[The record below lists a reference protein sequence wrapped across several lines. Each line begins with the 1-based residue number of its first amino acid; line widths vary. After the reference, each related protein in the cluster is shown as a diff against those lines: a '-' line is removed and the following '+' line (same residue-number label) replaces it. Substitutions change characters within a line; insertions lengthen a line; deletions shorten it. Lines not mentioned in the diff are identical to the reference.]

1 VAEDKNK
8 NNTDV
13 LVINGTPIKRGE
25 RVTVDLMVAKLYTH
39 TPLDIP
45 VHVVRGHSP
54 GPRVFISAAIHGDE
68 INGVEIIRRLLKNAV
83 LRRLKGDL
91 IAIPV
96 VNVYGFIN
104 HSRYLP
110 DRRDLNRSFPGSET
124 GSLAA
129 RLANMFMKE
138 IVNQCTHGIDLHTAA
153 SHRNN
158 LPQIRANL
166 DDPETERLAKAFGV
180 PVILNSNLRDGS
192 LREAAAELNMPMLLY
207 EGGEALRFNEV
218 AIRLGVRGVLRVLR
232 ALEMLPPKKSRNEG
246 RNTVSKSKQYV
257 ARATHWVRAPISG
270 VFNIKVA
277 LGTVVLKK
285 DVLGVISE
293 PLGQTE
299 TNVISPYEGIVIAV
313 SNLPLVNEGDAL
325 IHIARFGDVEAVAD
339 QLESLQEMA
348 IPEYSTIAPG
358 ELNNS

>member
-1 VAEDKNK
+1 MAKV
-8 NNTDV
+8 NNESDE
-13 LVINGTPIKRGE
+13 LLINGTPIKRGE
-25 RVTVDLMVAKLYTH
+25 RVTVDLTVAKLYTH
-39 TPLDIP
+39 TPLDVP
-45 VHVVRGHSP
+45 VHVVRGHKP

-68 INGVEIIRRLLKNAV
+68 INGVEIIRRLLKHSAI
-83 LRRLKGDL
+83 RKLKGDL
-91 IAIPV
+91 VAIPV

-129 RLANMFMKE
+129 RLANMFMTE
-138 IVNQCTHGIDLHTAA
+138 IVSQCTHGIDLHTAA

-192 LREAAAELNMPMLLY
+192 LREAAAELDMPMLLY

-218 AIRLGVRGVLRVLR
+218 AIRLGVRGILRVLR
-232 ALEMLPPKKSRNEG
+232 ALEMLPPRKN
-246 RNTVSKSKQYV
+246 RNTGSSAGNKAKQYV
-257 ARATHWVRAPISG
+257 ARASHWVRAPISG
-270 VFNIKVA
+270 VFNTKVA
-277 LGTVVLKK
+277 LGTVVQKNG
-285 DVLGVISE
+285 VLGVVSE

-325 IHIARFGDVEAVAD
+325 IHIARFGDVEAVAG

-358 ELNNS
+358 EINNS